1 MIQPTLRDADDIGFI
16 SFKSSPETSP
26 GPIDVSRLEAWLDS
40 FSHKAV
46 LVHITGCDCAGYDEV
61 INLFMKA
68 QVPLAAL
75 IEQDSFDHEFEL
87 ALACHF
93 RFASESAK
101 LGFPGKK
108 SRSGQPSRSLGQNL
122 CNTGRKRLSE
132 LAVSSSVIG
141 SREAAVCKLV
151 NAVVPL
157 TDLEKTAFNF
167 VRSLTAKRS
176 HPLVRSVLRSVANSS
191 ILSRDLALKN
201 ESDLFYRLALVDDA
215 SINRFRP

>member
-93 RFASESAK
+93 RFASISARI
-101 LGFPGKK
+101 GFPGKNAP
-108 SRSGQPSRSLGQNL
+108 SVQPSALVGQNL
-122 CNTGRKRLSE
+122 CRTGRERLSE
-132 LAVSSSVIG
+132 LTASSIVIG

-151 NAVVPL
+151 DAVVPD
-157 TDLEKTAFNF
+157 TALEKTALDF

-176 HPLVRSVLRSVANSS
+176 PPLIRSVLRSVTNSR

-201 ESDLFYRLALVDDA
+201 ESDLFYKLALIDDA
-215 SINRFRP
+215 AINRPRP